1 MKKKRLF
8 ALLMAG
14 AMAVSMTAC
23 GGGDKPAAS
32 GGAASGAASSGA
44 AAGGEGG
51 NYAIVVKSMADQY

>member
-32 GGAASGAASSGA
+32 GSGSTPPAAD
-44 AAGGEGG
+44 GGEGG
-51 NYAIVVKSMADQY
+51 N